1 MGERNMA
8 IEFKNV
14 MEEIVLLKVDEIM
27 KTVDI
32 CQCEQCRLDIAS
44 IVLNRVPAKYV
55 ATTEGSIISKTDS
68 LNKRFE
74 IRLVTEIAK
83 AIRVV
88 RENPHHSK
96 DKVDN

>member
-1 MGERNMA
+1 MA

-44 IVLNRVPAKYV
+44 IVLNRVPTKYV

-68 LNKRFE
+68 LNKKFE

-83 AIRVV
+83 AIQAV

-96 DKVDN
+96 DKADN

>member
-44 IVLNRVPAKYV
+44 IVLNQYR
-55 ATTEGSIISKTDS
+55 
-68 LNKRFE
+68 
-74 IRLVTEIAK
+74 
-83 AIRVV
+83 
-88 RENPHHSK
+88 
-96 DKVDN
+96 